1 MDLTIKNIPTQA
13 AADRIMSLA
22 VNLVDQ
28 TLERD
33 AKTLSE
39 TAESSLS
46 SAKEQ
51 FRRDNGLLVLVPDDE
66 P

>member
-1 MDLTIKNIPTQA
+1 MDLTIKRIPTQA
-13 AADRIMSLA
+13 VADRIMSLA
-22 VNLVDQ
+22 VNVVDQ
-28 TLERD
+28 ALERD

-51 FRRDNGLLVLVPDDE
+51 FRRDNGLLV
-66 P
+66 

>member
-1 MDLTIKNIPTQA
+1 
-13 AADRIMSLA
+13 MSLA
-22 VNLVDQ
+22 VNVVDQ
-28 TLERD
+28 ALERD